1 MDYQALAELLFPDVT
16 ETPEQLEVRFPQ
28 RNLPEGAVV
37 SRMAPS
43 PTGFVHLGNLVQGT
57 ISERMTHQS
66 GGVLYLRVEDT
77 DAKRE
82 IPGAVEVLINTLK
95 FYNINFDEG
104 ATVDGDDGAYGPY
117 RQRQRAA
124 IYHVYAKKLVSEGKA
139 YPCFCTEDEL
149 SALREKQEAN
159 KETTGYYGKYAVWRD
174 RPMEDIQAQL
184 AAGNPWVLR
193 FRSEGSID
201 RQFKF
206 DDLVKGKL
214 TITEN
219 NVDHVLLKSDGI
231 PTYHFAHAVDDHLM
245 RTTHVVRGDEWL
257 PSLPFHIQLFQAL
270 GFKLP
275 KYVHIGPLMKMDGS
289 SKRKLSKRKDP
300 ELALT
305 YYKAEGFPIPSV
317 REYIMTVL
325 NSNFE
330 DWRRANPDADIES
343 FKFSPKKLNPAGSLF
358 DYAKLVDVSK
368 NVISRMNAED
378 VYAQLLD
385 WAKEFD
391 TDFAADL
398 TIMEEGSEFL
408 ERFTHKKDYRWPM
421 FTSCCPGWVR
431 FLKSQYPERTEE
443 LSTAKSPQQM
453 FGAIAKTYFAEKIG
467 IDPKRLFVVSIMPC
481 VAKKSECALPT
492 MRGEDGIPDVDVS
505 ITTRELDIMLRA
517 NHISPV
523 HLPEEEFDSPLG
535 SGTGAAVVFG
545 ATGGVM
551 DAALRSAYY
560 LVTGENPDPD
570 AFTAVRG
577 MDGWKEA
584 SFNIPTAG
592 EVKVAVVSG
601 LGNARKLLYALERG
615 EVSYDFVEVMACP
628 GGCAGGGGQPIHD
641 GQELAE
647 ARGGVLWRLDKGE
660 ALRFSHENPDVQALY
675 HDYLGKPLGEKSHH
689 LLHTDHLAWEMP
701 QAQRGQ

>member
-1 MDYQALAELLFPDVT
+1 MEEKQITLQIDGHFITVPEGSTILEAACKIGINIPTLCHIDLKGTCIKNNPASCRICVVEVAGRRNLAPACATRCTEGMVVKTSTLRVMNARKVVAELILSDHPNDCLT
-16 ETPEQLEVRFPQ
+16 CPKCGNCELQTLALRFNIREMPF
-28 RNLPEGAVV
+28 NGGEL
-37 SRMAPS
+37 S
-43 PTGFVHLGNLVQGT
+43 P
-57 ISERMTHQS
+57 R
-66 GGVLYLRVEDT
+66 
-77 DAKRE
+77 KRE
-82 IPGAVEVLINTLK
+82 VTSSIVRNMDKCIFCRRCESVCNDVQTVGALGAIRRGFNTT
-95 FYNINFDEG
+95 IAPAFDRMMKDSECTYCGQCVAVCPVG
-104 ATVDGDDGAYGPY
+104 ALTERDYTNRLLDDLADPDKIVIV
-117 RQRQRAA
+117 QTAPAVRAA
-124 IYHVYAKKLVSEGKA
+124 LGEEFGLPPGTLVTGKMVY
-139 YPCFCTEDEL
+139 
-149 SALREKQEAN
+149 ALRE
-159 KETTGYYGKYAVWRD
+159 
-174 RPMEDIQAQL
+174 
-184 AAGNPWVLR
+184 
-193 FRSEGSID
+193 
-201 RQFKF
+201 
-206 DDLVKGKL
+206 
-214 TITEN
+214 
-219 NVDHVLLKSDGI
+219 
-231 PTYHFAHAVDDHLM
+231 
-245 RTTHVVRGDEWL
+245 
-257 PSLPFHIQLFQAL
+257 L
-270 GFKLP
+270 GFD
-275 KYVHIGPLMKMDGS
+275 YV
-289 SKRKLSKRKDP
+289 
-300 ELALT
+300 
-305 YYKAEGFPIPSV
+305 
-317 REYIMTVL
+317 
-325 NSNFE
+325 
-330 DWRRANPDADIES
+330 
-343 FKFSPKKLNPAGSLF
+343 
-358 DYAKLVDVSK
+358 
-368 NVISRMNAED
+368 
-378 VYAQLLD
+378 
-385 WAKEFD
+385 FD

-408 ERFTHKKDYRWPM
+408 ERFTHKKNYRWPM

-481 VAKKSECALPT
+481 VAKKSECTLPT

-584 SFNIPTAG
+584 SFTIPTAG

-675 HDYLGKPLGEKSHH
+675 RDYLGKPLGEKSHH